1 MSDVEVD
8 DNDIEDLFEESKYD
22 GLAPSDQLVSD
33 VNLII
38 SMLVRTSVEAYRTRG
53 FAMLR
58 RIVDTAGSGR
68 HEKLSFVL
76 KNMLPCFLMREDLI
90 RVPQVSAPSKGMQ
103 TNRGMALSLFLSL
116 LKAYPDLRS
125 AEPSDAEAMEID
137 QPSDE
142 NTSSENVSSGE
153 TAKVPGQEGKVEPYH
168 PTLSLL
174 QRLCIHC
181 VDKAEWR
188 RASVDCVA
196 SILDAVPEIA
206 SVFLSFLTSTIF
218 TAHSSHFR
226 QLASDMCICFLENS
240 QSIDPAMILVAAAGR
255 TRDSVPTVRCQ
266 AVKALGL
273 CVMQLTRMS
282 VDWGSILPVTELLG
296 RCLCDQKPTVR
307 RAALASFYDSV
318 VECVSDLGAKKNL
331 VSLQILRKCA
341 SDESV
346 LVRKAAIVSISH
358 LLSFFKDQMDLEISS
373 LWASCVL
380 PLIVDPEQSVSELAV
395 ETINSIVF
403 NEIANLRKAGNL
415 SGGVRGVLS
424 CIGMN
429 HESGEFLQRA
439 LRLHAKKA
447 SAGNVKILADA
458 LSRILPLEEDS
469 VVERTLWLLL
479 EEAASIAPSQNL
491 TNLAVDSWNKNR
503 VINSATAKAALRL
516 LLQLPKSQ
524 SKELADEL
532 AKNLTNFQYA
542 PDMISLTTRAL
553 FGLDE
558 SLGESLV
565 SKICREVDK
574 ELHAFVTFG
583 SGVDEDK
590 LIRMVTT
597 VGDLALVS
605 KKEFPARLDPIFQTI
620 GTNTIFIEGAHH
632 PLSAKIRAA
641 TFAAFG
647 KMCLVK
653 ESTAK
658 KGIEILA
665 IHLSKD
671 EAPEVRNNIVILFG
685 DLCVQYTAL
694 VDRFLPLLT
703 SYLKEPHV
711 LLRRQ
716 VLQVLSS
723 LLAEDFIKFK
733 GSIVY
738 RFLYA
743 LSDSDPEIRS
753 IVEAVFSRLVLQR
766 QPQLFRNIFPD
777 TICAINGFT
786 RHKGYRGAE
795 GNRDFYLT
803 NSPTQRETIYRFMLD
818 TIPDAISKFQISNEI
833 SQNLLAAFADE
844 TVALPQTDADPGNQ
858 VIIDAL
864 ALLGSKD
871 LRVSG
876 GRLFVTDIEVEGE
889 AVADKE
895 KDVLAKT
902 HRKNVQDNIVPVLL
916 QLKTLMEEKHSP
928 LIRKLR
934 ATLMSVLRDFKDDL
948 STILSSDPQLAE
960 EMRFDLQ
967 QEANRRAVV
976 FTLSDLQ

>member
-1 MSDVEVD
+1 MSDIEVD
-8 DNDIEDLFEESKYD
+8 DDDIEDLFDESKFD
-22 GLAPSDQLVSD
+22 GLAPSDELVSD

-38 SMLVRTSVEAYRTRG
+38 SMLVRTATEAHRTRG

-90 RVPQVSAPSKGMQ
+90 RVPQVSAPSKSMQ
-103 TNRGMALSLFLSL
+103 TNRTMALSLFLSL
-116 LKAYPDLRS
+116 LKAYPDLAT
-125 AEPSDAEAMEID
+125 AEPVDHDSMDVD
-137 QPSDE
+137 QPTDE
-142 NTSSENVSSGE
+142 NTSSENVSAAESS
-153 TAKVPGQEGKVEPYH
+153 KSPVKLEPYH

-188 RASVDCVA
+188 RGSVDCVA

-206 SVFLSFLTSTIF
+206 TPFLSFLTSTIF
-218 TAHSSHFR
+218 TAQNAHYR
-226 QLASDMCICFLENS
+226 QLASDLCICFLENS
-240 QSIDPAMILVAAAGR
+240 LNIDPAMILVAAAGR

-273 CVMQLTRMS
+273 CVLQLTRRG
-282 VDWGSILPVTELLG
+282 VDWQGILPISDILK
-296 RCLCDQKPTVR
+296 RCVCDEKPTVR
-307 RAALASFYDSV
+307 RAALASFYDCV
-318 VECVSDLGAKKNL
+318 IECVELKKNL
-331 VSLQILRKCA
+331 LDLEILKKCA
-341 SDESV
+341 SDESI

-358 LLSFFKDQMDLEISS
+358 LLNFFKDEMDLEIST
-373 LWASCVL
+373 LWAGCVL
-380 PLIVDPEQSVSELAV
+380 PLIVDPEQTAAELAV
-395 ETINSIVF
+395 ETINSILF
-403 NEIANLRKAGNL
+403 NEIANLRKHGNL
-415 SGGVRGVLS
+415 SAGVRGVLS

-429 HESGEFLQRA
+429 HEHGEFLQRA

-447 SAGNVKILADA
+447 AAGIKMLADA
-458 LSRILPLEEDS
+458 LSRLLPLEDDIN
-469 VVERTLWLLL
+469 VERTLWLLL
-479 EEAASIAPSQNL
+479 EEAAGLAPSQSL
-491 TNLAVDSWNKNR
+491 TTLAVESWKTSKSS
-503 VINSATAKAALRL
+503 NSAKAALRL

-532 AKNLTNFQYA
+532 ARNLLNFQYP
-542 PDMISLTTRAL
+542 PDMISITTRAL
-553 FGLDE
+553 FALDPV
-558 SLGESLV
+558 LGESV
-565 SKICREVDK
+565 VVKISREVDK
-574 ELHAFVTFG
+574 ELHAFVSLG
-583 SGVDEDK
+583 IGLDDDK

-597 VGDLALVS
+597 IGDLSLVS
-605 KKEFPARLDPIFQTI
+605 KREFPARIDPLLQTL
-620 GTNTIFIEGAHH
+620 GTNTVFIDGTHH
-632 PLSAKIRAA
+632 SLSPKIRAT

-647 KMCLVK
+647 KMCLMK
-653 ESTAK
+653 EATAK
-658 KGIEILA
+658 KGIDILA
-665 IHLSKD
+665 IHLNKD
-671 EAPEVRNNIVILFG
+671 DAPEVRNNIIILFG

-703 SYLKEPHV
+703 SFLKEPNI

-766 QPQLFRNIFPD
+766 QPQMFRNIFPD

-786 RHKGYRGAE
+786 KHKSYRGAE

-803 NSPTQRETIYRFMLD
+803 NSPLHREKIYRFMLD
-818 TIPDAISKFQISNEI
+818 TLPDAVSKFQISNEI
-833 SQNLLAAFADE
+833 AQHLIAAFAEE
-844 TVALPQTDADPGNQ
+844 TVPLPQSDGDPGNQ

-864 ALLGSKD
+864 ALLGSKE
-871 LRVSG
+871 LRVTG
-876 GRLFVTDIEVEGE
+876 GRLFTEVEVEGE
-889 AVADKE
+889 GVAEKE

-916 QLKTLMEEKHSP
+916 QLKTLMEEKRSP

-934 ATLMSVLRDFKDDL
+934 STLMNVLRDFKDDL
-948 STILSSDPQLAE
+948 STILSSDPLLAE

-976 FTLSDLQ
+976 FSLCE